1 MPSQRNAVMTPT
13 LNLVVL
19 RSSDIDRAMAFY
31 SKLGLHFTKHRHGTG
46 PEHYSAELTGAVFEL
61 YPQNKEGPWSLG
73 TRIGFAV
80 SSVDETIR
88 ALADYPTAVV
98 SPAKDS
104 EWGRRAIVSD
114 PDGHRIELLQIGDKL
129 PN

>member
-1 MPSQRNAVMTPT
+1 MAPA

-31 SKLGLHFTKHRHGTG
+31 SKLGLEFTKHRHGNG
-46 PEHYSAELTGAVFEL
+46 PEHYSAKLAGAVFEL
-61 YPQNKEGPWSLG
+61 YPQSGDGPSSLG

-80 SSVDETIR
+80 LSVDEAIK
-88 ALADYPTAVV
+88 ALGDYPATVI
-98 SPAKDS
+98 SHPKNS

-114 PDGHRIELLQIGDKL
+114 PDGHRIELLQA
-129 PN
+129 